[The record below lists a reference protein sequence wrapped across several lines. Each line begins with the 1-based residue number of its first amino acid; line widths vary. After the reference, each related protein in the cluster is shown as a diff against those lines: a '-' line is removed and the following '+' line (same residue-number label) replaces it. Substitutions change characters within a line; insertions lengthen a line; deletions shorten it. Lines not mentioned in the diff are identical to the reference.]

1 MRARYTRARGKAKPR
16 GRLWAPDTHRE
27 RAPAA
32 GRAGKHVGERYM
44 WRLLFGASRAPLA
57 DASADEDA
65 LLEDRRDAAAFS
77 RGPMCLVLDAGGQL
91 LALCVAEL
99 QRGDAVRP

>member
-1 MRARYTRARGKAKPR
+1 
-16 GRLWAPDTHRE
+16 
-27 RAPAA
+27 
-32 GRAGKHVGERYM
+32 M